1 MLSRRVN
8 VIINKIIYQPP
19 DWPKGNSLGRG
30 FPCSCSSMKK
40 VEKRVVCAL
49 LDGPEASTGGKH
61 KHWSNHHITC
71 ELSHSSKLIGDR
83 AMEAAIVTVSTGVL
97 KPLLSKLFK
106 LLQEEHAKLKGIRR
120 DARFIGD
127 EMRSMKAAL
136 EALADEEQLEPEMRI
151 WRDEVRELSYDME
164 DCLDDFVARVGY
176 DPDGSTALKKLFDM

>member
-1 MLSRRVN
+1 
-8 VIINKIIYQPP
+8 
-19 DWPKGNSLGRG
+19 
-30 FPCSCSSMKK
+30 
-40 VEKRVVCAL
+40 
-49 LDGPEASTGGKH
+49 
-61 KHWSNHHITC
+61 
-71 ELSHSSKLIGDR
+71 
-83 AMEAAIVTVSTGVL
+83 MEAAIVTVSTGVL

-151 WRDEVRELSYDME
+151 WRDKVRELSYDME